1 MLAVA
6 LIIVVAL
13 VAAGGVWYWRAHK
26 SNANPSQSQD
36 ASAIQTTSTYQNTD
50 YGISFD
56 YPNNWTVKPADAAE
70 GDYGLYTPYGPYQN
84 ASTTVSLVTVEISP
98 SLYPGTNLKG
108 AYFNLSVNK
117 QLNQSQCLALTS
129 QPGPNN
135 GGGKITIGGVVFNW
149 TRAGST
155 AAGTDEFSENYSGYT
170 NGTCYEFNLGDATG
184 NDVSPTGTR
193 MSGSAND
200 IPALEGVL
208 SSVKFAG
215 LTSTSEPV
223 SATNNFPV
231 LNIPTTSTLVAY
243 KDSQYGFQISYPNSF
258 SFATSSRNGIVS
270 YSISDPQVKKYYTII
285 SITNDPSYLATYDQ
299 EHIFTGPYPI
309 INNDSDYASNVVI
322 QKIMNGISGVEE
334 YGYGSNQEQGG
345 SSYDEFIFKHNG
357 YVWTLSMD
365 LFIEGHSK
373 DPIFDGTTNV
383 DASLDAGIYHQILG
397 SFELTK

>member
-208 SSVKFAG
+208 SSVKFVSSAQNSPSSSTPASSSPHTTVTAPSSSRGGTDTSSWQTESIHFNPSSICWTIKYPPTLSPIGANGGESSDEEFVSSQTLTPPVTGVTLAAVFNEAYSSVATSQTFTTDSG
-215 LTSTSEPV
+215 LNGSI
-223 SATNNFPV
+223 ATNTSGNWRIFVQASEGGNDFVFV
-231 LNIPTTSTLVAY
+231 LNPY
-243 KDSQYGFQISYPNSF
+243 E
-258 SFATSSRNGIVS
+258 NGGQTPI
-270 YSISDPQVKKYYTII
+270 YDLSIAEAMAR
-285 SITNDPSYLATYDQ
+285 SITLSCAIP
-299 EHIFTGPYPI
+299 
-309 INNDSDYASNVVI
+309 ASPN
-322 QKIMNGISGVEE
+322 
-334 YGYGSNQEQGG
+334 
-345 SSYDEFIFKHNG
+345 
-357 YVWTLSMD
+357 
-365 LFIEGHSK
+365 
-373 DPIFDGTTNV
+373 
-383 DASLDAGIYHQILG
+383 
-397 SFELTK
+397 